1 MQSFISAVAVIDIP
15 ELSADDE
22 AVVADYLKD
31 ILAEKSVRQR
41 TNHSRNA
48 KITPSHRK
56 PDLSQLSDDQL
67 NVLIASI
74 LEMKSQYEVR
84 CPILP

>member
-41 TNHSRNA
+41 THHSRNA
-48 KITPSHRK
+48 KILLPQEARSL
-56 PDLSQLSDDQL
+56 P
-67 NVLIASI
+67 A
-74 LEMKSQYEVR
+74 VR
-84 CPILP
+84 